1 MSFSV
6 PDSSPPSTPGR
17 TDDEWTSTLSTT
29 PAGPPPSSYKSSQ
42 LRPRSNLRFS
52 QSIDSQSG
60 GNCDGSESLFSS
72 LSSSNLPP
80 LPSHAPSFC
89 SSFGAP
95 PGSGL
100 ANGGKF
106 TFGARA
112 NSRNRMTEKDNDLE
126 EEVDGEEDDEE
137 FEDEEEEGED
147 EEYEESEEESEEEA
161 EEDEDDDEV
170 EEEEDD
176 GDVEDNESDEMDA
189 EPTSSRFSL
198 SDLRSSTTGPRSSI
212 PTKKKLIYSNPDNA
226 KRAKLD
232 EKWATSSPSQPKITV
247 GPRKKPSQMPSLVRN
262 LVSSSSLAKV
272 DEPGDLIIQ
281 TEDYI
286 ASLVHR
292 VESGELG
299 EDERSEI
306 LSETSRN
313 LVETW
318 TAIANDI
325 RRRSGRSRPDTAF
338 GPGEKATGVEK
349 AAYICSLLL
358 SLFHPPAKG
367 QENIRDQEFRGTRQ
381 SLVLARPQAN
391 ATVPIPKVLLDW
403 LNENHLATDT
413 EVEALRATSPNPTA
427 AADFWDIIQA
437 GVMRGRF
444 RDMAELLRSADFNY
458 ARSALQDGL
467 TQPGYRGVE
476 LQNIQKVVN
485 RLVQLL
491 ESSPAAQNDDWNMTG
506 FDWAAYRKRVN
517 SALLE
522 LQEFAEGQDSLP
534 RQSFETGTQ
543 LQAPNFGLP
552 QKSNAGQGFFTQ
564 SLRRA
569 ESRIPWS
576 IYESIKGIYGILLGD
591 ASAVIAVSE
600 DWVEATVG
608 LTVWWNGDEEEAGRS
623 VNGLG
628 GSKSQSILRTEDANP
643 YLRRLEYSFA
653 TVTDESAK
661 GKRFQPN
668 SLDSQEVAL
677 ASVFEGNVDGVVRL
691 LQTWSLCIA
700 VAVVEVASIGG
711 WLQTGAGNASMP
723 GFLSENDLMVLSY
736 GQDGPSIDKIQKDE
750 ILTNYAEGLA
760 AREKIRYQDE
770 THAGWE
776 IALAVL
782 RRVRNPEIKQ
792 KKVPEFLEGVSL
804 DTFEE
809 VNNAVITLTEF
820 GFESEGRKL
829 SEVRWRPFNRSQ
841 TCTLT

>member
-42 LRPRSNLRFS
+42 VKSRSNLRFS
-52 QSIDSQSG
+52 QSINSEG
-60 GNCDGSESLFSS
+60 GNFDGSGSLFSS

-80 LPSHAPSFC
+80 LPSHAPSFG

-95 PGSGL
+95 SGSGL

-106 TFGARA
+106 TFNARG
-112 NSRNRMTEKDNDLE
+112 NNRNRMAEKDDDVE
-126 EEVDGEEDDEE
+126 EEVEEEEEDDEE
-137 FEDEEEEGED
+137 YEDEEEEGED
-147 EEYEESEEESEEEA
+147 EEYESE
-161 EEDEDDDEV
+161 EEDEDDEEV
-170 EEEEDD
+170 EEDDED
-176 GDVEDNESDEMDA
+176 GDFEDNESDEMDA

-198 SDLRSSTTGPRSSI
+198 SDLRSSTTGLPSSI
-212 PTKKKLIYSNPDNA
+212 PAKKKLIYTNPNNA

-232 EKWATSSPSQPKITV
+232 EKWATSSPARPKITV

-292 VESGELG
+292 VESGDLR
-299 EDERSEI
+299 EDERSEL

-313 LVETW
+313 LAETW

-325 RRRSGRSRPDTAF
+325 RQRSGRSRPDTAF

-349 AAYICSLLL
+349 AAYIGSLIL
-358 SLFHPPAKG
+358 SLFHPPVK
-367 QENIRDQEFRGTRQ
+367 DQGSFRSSGFGGARQ
-381 SLVLARPQAN
+381 SLVLARPQAST
-391 ATVPIPKVLLDW
+391 TVPIPKVLLDW

-413 EVEALRATSPNPTA
+413 EVEALRATTPNPTA

-485 RLVQLL
+485 KLVQLL
-491 ESSPAAQNDDWNMTG
+491 ESSPAAQNDDWDMTG
-506 FDWAAYRKRVN
+506 FEWAAYRKRVN

-522 LQEFAEGQDSLP
+522 VQEFAEGQDSLP
-534 RQSFETGTQ
+534 RQSFETGTRF
-543 LQAPNFGLP
+543 QAANFGLP
-552 QKSNAGQGFFTQ
+552 QKSNTGQGFFTQ
-564 SLRRA
+564 SLRMA

-591 ASAVIAVSE
+591 ASAIISVSE

-608 LTVWWNGDEEEAGRS
+608 LSVWWNGEEDEAGRS

-628 GSKSQSILRTEDANP
+628 GSKSQSILRPEDANP

-677 ASVFEGNVDGVVRL
+677 ASVFEGNVDGVIRL

-711 WLQTGAGNASMP
+711 WLQTGNASMP

-736 GQDGPSIDKIQKDE
+736 GQDGAPADKIQKDE

-760 AREKIRYQDE
+760 TREHIQYQNE

-782 RRVRNPEIKQ
+782 RRVRNSEIKQ
-792 KKVPEFLEGVSL
+792 KKVPEFLDGVSL

-809 VNNAVITLTEF
+809 VNNVVITLTEF
-820 GFESEGRKL
+820 GFENEGRKL
-829 SEVRWRPFNRSQ
+829 SEVR
-841 TCTLT
+841 